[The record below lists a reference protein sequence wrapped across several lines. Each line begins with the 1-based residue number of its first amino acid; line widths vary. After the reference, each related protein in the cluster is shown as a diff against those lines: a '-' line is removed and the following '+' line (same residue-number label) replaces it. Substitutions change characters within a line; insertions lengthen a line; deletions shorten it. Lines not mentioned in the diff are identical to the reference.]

1 VAFALVLVTGANL
14 LELQR
19 NYCLAEAVKQGHNT
33 MNNEKTHA
41 VGARGR
47 RAKSAD
53 SLLQLPI
60 NMRSHARLLGRVE
73 RAHFNYFL
81 ENQDPKTGF
90 VLDRSDPT
98 SPASIAA
105 IGFSLSAYACAV
117 KRGWVS
123 REEALAYTL
132 KVLDTLWTAPQGE
145 TASGT
150 SGYRGWYYHFL
161 EPDTGLRATSPRF
174 WNSEL
179 STIDTALLMAGVL
192 FARNYFRG
200 NSADEVRVR
209 ELATKL
215 YERVEWSWMFREDK
229 LVLHGWTPENGVIKH
244 VYRGYSEAP
253 LLYILALGSSTH
265 PAPEGAWDAYL
276 ADTTVTHAYDVDYI
290 KMPGEPLFCYQ
301 YPHSWIDFRGIND
314 GVTAKAG
321 FDYFENSRRMA
332 QVHYRY
338 AQDNPKKF
346 AGYGGFDWG
355 LTACDGPGDA
365 KKTVDGIE
373 REFRG
378 YSERGCPSGFDDGTI
393 APTAAVSSV
402 AYAPEIVIPTI
413 QYWLKNR
420 PELFSDNGGFVDSFN
435 PTFDRTTNSGW
446 ICHHRLG
453 IDQGPVVLMI
463 ENFRSGLIW
472 SVMRRD
478 NNLRS
483 GLIKAG
489 FRGGWLKN

>member
-1 VAFALVLVTGANL
+1 MVTGANL
-14 LELQR
+14 LGMQL
-19 NYCLAEAVKQGHNT
+19 NCWLALGEAAKQGHTT
-33 MNNEKTHA
+33 MNEKTHA
-41 VGARGR
+41 VGGGR
-47 RAKSAD
+47 KAAKSAG
-53 SLLQLPI
+53 SVLTHPI

-81 ENQDPKTGF
+81 KNQDPKTGF
-90 VLDRSDPT
+90 VLDRSDPS

-105 IGFSLSAYACAV
+105 IGFSLTAYACAV

-123 REEALAYTL
+123 RKEALAYTT
-132 KVLDTLWTAPQGE
+132 KVLETLYAAPQGDG
-145 TASGT
+145 ASGT

-192 FARNYFRG
+192 FVRNYFG
-200 NSADEVRVR
+200 GASGDEKHVR

-215 YERVEWSWMFREDK
+215 YERVEWDWMFREDK
-229 LVLHGWTPENGVIKH
+229 LVQHGWTPENGVITH

-253 LLYILALGSSTH
+253 LLYILALGSPTH
-265 PAPEGAWDAYL
+265 PAPQGAWEAYL
-276 ADTTVTHAYDVDYI
+276 ADTTVSHAYDLDYV

-301 YPHSWIDFRGIND
+301 YPLAWIDFRGIAD
-314 GVTAKAG
+314 GVVDKVG
-321 FDYFENSRRMA
+321 FDFFENARRMSL
-332 QVHYRY
+332 VHYRY

-355 LTACDGPGDA
+355 LTACDGPGDF
-365 KKTVDGIE
+365 KRKIEGID
-373 REFRG
+373 RVFRG

-393 APTAAVSSV
+393 APTAAVSAM
-402 AYAPEIVIPTI
+402 AYVPEISIPTI
-413 QYWLKNR
+413 RYWLKNR
-420 PELFSDNGGFVDSFN
+420 PELYSDDGGFLDAFN

-446 ICHHRLG
+446 IGHHRIG

-463 ENFRSGLIW
+463 ENYRSGLIW
-472 SVMRRD
+472 SVMRKD
-478 NNLRS
+478 QNLRK
-483 GLIKAG
+483 GLAKAG
-489 FRGGWLKN
+489 FRGGWLDN